1 MHVSQLA
8 ALLGLPAPDMPD
20 ATRLAYDIAL
30 VVGSWAAN
38 VRALP
43 WEVVVAETR
52 SRGRTIRN
60 LTMNAVYPI
69 SLLPA
74 ARESGRFDWG
84 LVDLDEQLA
93 AEYETSEALATFAQ
107 SVHDGWAA
115 FVVAYEDVLASEDP
129 WIEAARGRMRFSDL
143 LAHQRWHISFHHRQ
157 IVEFLEEQGIEPA
170 DAFRV
175 DQLPGVS
182 LPPSVF

>member
-8 ALLGLPAPDMPD
+8 ALLGLPAPAMPD
-20 ATRLAYDIAL
+20 ASRLAYDIAL

-38 VRALP
+38 LRVLP
-43 WEVVVAETR
+43 WELVVADTR

-60 LTMNAVYPI
+60 LTMNAVHPI

-74 ARESGRFDWG
+74 TRETGRFDWG
-84 LVDLDEQLA
+84 LVDIDEQLA
-93 AEYETSEALATFAQ
+93 EQYETTEALATFAQ
-107 SVHDGWAA
+107 GVHDNWTA
-115 FVVAYEDVLASEDP
+115 FVVAYEDDLASEDP
-129 WIEAARGRMRFSDL
+129 WIEAPRGRMRFSDL

-157 IVEFLEEQGIEPA
+157 IVEFLEERGVEPA
-170 DAFRV
+170 DSFRV
-175 DQLPGVS
+175 DRLPGVS